1 MDISGQRSKSVN
13 EYVGQEFDWIVTVCD
28 NAREQCPF
36 FPGKARRVHAGFDD
50 PPHLAKEARTGEEAL
65 SHYRRVRD
73 EVRALVE
80 NMSQSL
86 EELEQEA

>member
-36 FPGKARRVHAGFDD
+36 LPGKARRVHAGFDD